1 MKSDQ
6 SHHESVSHE
15 AQGMALFEDCIHPS
29 ASLSSSR
36 LIADGQDLDL
46 ARSVVSN
53 IFVNHRIK
61 SNSATLLRPINVN
74 CRRLSSVS
82 LCYFDYG
89 CSLKIEPDLFEN
101 FYLMMIP
108 LEGGSQARCGSHTYQ
123 GARDTSMILPAEQ
136 ETSILWSDTTR
147 KLVVQIDRRRLT
159 TKLEGFLGESLP
171 RSPRFSMEA
180 QEVLFPSSPLR
191 QALQGMLS
199 IACTPEL
206 AGKNLMIPA
215 FEDAF
220 FASVLHLHQSDM
232 SNAIRDGA
240 VSSACPK
247 AVRRAEQ
254 YIESHLAEP
263 ISIEDLAQASGVSA
277 RSLFDAFKRFRQ
289 MSPMRYIRFLRL
301 QQVHRILRND
311 DAVTPIA
318 EIAAEWGFGHP
329 GRFASEY
336 TRQFG
341 ETPSQTRRKL

>member
-1 MKSDQ
+1 MKSDH
-6 SHHESVSHE
+6 SHHEPASPGI
-15 AQGMALFEDCIHPS
+15 QGMALFEDCIHPN
-29 ASLSSSR
+29 ASLSSGR

-46 ARSVVSN
+46 ARSVVSD
-53 IFVNHRIK
+53 IFVKHRIK
-61 SNSATLLRPINVN
+61 SDRATSLRPINVS
-74 CRRLSSVS
+74 CRRLSAVS

-89 CSLKIEPDLFEN
+89 CSLEIEPDLFED

-108 LEGGSQARCGSHTYQ
+108 LEGGSHARCGSHTYQ
-123 GARDTSMILPAEQ
+123 GARGTSMILPAEQ

-147 KLVVQIDRRRLT
+147 KLVVQIDRRKLT
-159 TKLEGFLGESLP
+159 AKLEGFLGESLP
-171 RSPRFSMEA
+171 RSPRFSIEA

-199 IACTPEL
+199 IACTPQL
-206 AGKNLMIPA
+206 PGKNLMMPA

-232 SNAIRDGA
+232 SNAIKDGA
-240 VSSACPK
+240 VSAACPR
-247 AVRRAEQ
+247 AVRRAER

-263 ISIEDLAQASGVSA
+263 ICIEDLAQAAGVSA

-289 MSPMRYIRFLRL
+289 VSPMRYVRFQRLLHVQKVLRSADPA
-301 QQVHRILRND
+301 I
-311 DAVTPIA
+311 PIA

-336 TRQFG
+336 TRHFG